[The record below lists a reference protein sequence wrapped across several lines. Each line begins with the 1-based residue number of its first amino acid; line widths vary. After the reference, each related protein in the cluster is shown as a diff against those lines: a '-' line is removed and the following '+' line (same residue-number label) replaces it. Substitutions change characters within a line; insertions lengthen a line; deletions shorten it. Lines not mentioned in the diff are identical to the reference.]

1 MSLLEKVRNFFY
13 DDEYE
18 EEIEPEKPKHK
29 EKKEKFRIKEI
40 KEEPKE
46 KQEISERELFK
57 AERTF
62 NFPMDIEDEEEYEI
76 PTRKNVI
83 EEEKEEVKVVKPK
96 VVETKEVSYTGIRD
110 YAKYEEKKEERDAP
124 KKFKPTPVISPIY
137 GILDKNYKKED
148 LLMDANQEHETPK
161 KVDYDTV
168 RRKAYGNVYAPKEES
183 KGIFYNL
190 EEEKEEVEDTT
201 FDDDDNDDVKIIYND
216 VTYDEDE
223 KDDENVTIGEKIE
236 AYEKEEAEDEE
247 DNNDIDI
254 NSVYEDDDQILS
266 ETKEQDL
273 FNLIDN
279 MYNSEDEEEEEEE

>member
-18 EEIEPEKPKHK
+18 EDIEPEKPQHK
-29 EKKEKFRIKEI
+29 EKKEKIKIKEH

-46 KQEISERELFK
+46 RQEISERELFK

-62 NFPMDIEDEEEYEI
+62 NFPMDIEDEEEEI
-76 PTRKNVI
+76 PTRKNI
-83 EEEKEEVKVVKPK
+83 IEEEEKEEIVKVHKPRIEEIK
-96 VVETKEVSYTGIRD
+96 KEEVSYNGIRD
-110 YAKYEEKKEERDAP
+110 YARYEEKKEERNEP
-124 KKFKPTPVISPIY
+124 KRFKPTPVISPIY

-148 LLMDANQEHETPK
+148 VLMDVNQEHESPK

-168 RRKAYGNVYAPKEES
+168 RKRAYADVYTKPEET

-190 EEEKEEVEDTT
+190 EEEKEEPEDTD
-201 FDDDDNDDVKIIYND
+201 FDEADEDVKIIYND
-216 VTYDEDE
+216 VNYDEEE
-223 KDDENVTIGEKIE
+223 KNDDDMTIGEKID
-236 AYEKEEAEDEE
+236 AYEKEKEE
-247 DNNDIDI
+247 DIDI
-254 NSVYEDDDQILS
+254 NSEYEDDDQILS

-279 MYNSEDEEEEEEE
+279 MYNSEEEEEEED

>member
-18 EEIEPEKPKHK
+18 EDIEPEKPQHK
-29 EKKEKFRIKEI
+29 EKKEKIKIKEH

-46 KQEISERELFK
+46 RQEISERELFK

-62 NFPMDIEDEEEYEI
+62 NFPMDIEDEEEEI
-76 PTRKNVI
+76 PTRKNI
-83 EEEKEEVKVVKPK
+83 IEEEEKEEIVKVHKPRIEEIK
-96 VVETKEVSYTGIRD
+96 KEEVSYNGIRD
-110 YAKYEEKKEERDAP
+110 YARYEEKKEERNEP
-124 KKFKPTPVISPIY
+124 KRFKPTPVISPIY

-148 LLMDANQEHETPK
+148 VLMDVNQEHESPK

-168 RRKAYGNVYAPKEES
+168 RKRAYADVYTKPEET

-190 EEEKEEVEDTT
+190 EEEKEEPEDTD
-201 FDDDDNDDVKIIYND
+201 FDEADEDVKIIYND
-216 VTYDEDE
+216 VNYDEEE
-223 KDDENVTIGEKIE
+223 KNDDDMTIGEKID
-236 AYEKEEAEDEE
+236 AYEKEKEE
-247 DNNDIDI
+247 DIDI
-254 NSVYEDDDQILS
+254 NSEYEDDDQILS

-279 MYNSEDEEEEEEE
+279 MYNSEEEEEEEED

>member
-18 EEIEPEKPKHK
+18 EDIEPEKPQHK
-29 EKKEKFRIKEI
+29 EKKEKIKIKEH

-46 KQEISERELFK
+46 RQEISERELFK

-62 NFPMDIEDEEEYEI
+62 NFPMDIEDEEEEI
-76 PTRKNVI
+76 PTRKNI
-83 EEEKEEVKVVKPK
+83 IEEEEKEEIVKVHKPRIEEIK
-96 VVETKEVSYTGIRD
+96 KEEVSYNGIRD
-110 YAKYEEKKEERDAP
+110 YARYEEKKEERNEP
-124 KKFKPTPVISPIY
+124 KRFKPTPVISPIY

-148 LLMDANQEHETPK
+148 VLMDVNQEHESPK

-168 RRKAYGNVYAPKEES
+168 RKRAYADVYTKPEET

-190 EEEKEEVEDTT
+190 EEEKEEPEDTD
-201 FDDDDNDDVKIIYND
+201 FDEADEDVKIIYND
-216 VTYDEDE
+216 VNYEEEE
-223 KDDENVTIGEKIE
+223 KNDDDMTIGEKID
-236 AYEKEEAEDEE
+236 AYEKEKEE
-247 DNNDIDI
+247 DIDI
-254 NSVYEDDDQILS
+254 NSEYEDDDQILS

-279 MYNSEDEEEEEEE
+279 MYNSEEEEEEEED

>member
-18 EEIEPEKPKHK
+18 EEIEPEKPHHK

-137 GILDKNYKKED
+137 GI
-148 LLMDANQEHETPK
+148 
-161 KVDYDTV
+161 
-168 RRKAYGNVYAPKEES
+168 S
-183 KGIFYNL
+183 
-190 EEEKEEVEDTT
+190 
-201 FDDDDNDDVKIIYND
+201 
-216 VTYDEDE
+216 
-223 KDDENVTIGEKIE
+223 
-236 AYEKEEAEDEE
+236 
-247 DNNDIDI
+247 I
-254 NSVYEDDDQILS
+254 NGC
-266 ETKEQDL
+266 
-273 FNLIDN
+273 
-279 MYNSEDEEEEEEE
+279 

>member
-18 EEIEPEKPKHK
+18 EDIEPEKPQHK
-29 EKKEKFRIKEI
+29 EKKEKIKIKEH

-46 KQEISERELFK
+46 RQEISERELFK

-62 NFPMDIEDEEEYEI
+62 NFPMDIEDEEEEI
-76 PTRKNVI
+76 PTRKNI
-83 EEEKEEVKVVKPK
+83 IEEEEKEEVVKVHKPRIEEIK
-96 VVETKEVSYTGIRD
+96 KEEVSYNGIRD
-110 YAKYEEKKEERDAP
+110 YARYEEKKEERNEP
-124 KKFKPTPVISPIY
+124 KRFKPTPVISPIY

-148 LLMDANQEHETPK
+148 VLMDVNQEHESPK

-168 RRKAYGNVYAPKEES
+168 RKRAYADVYTKPEET

-190 EEEKEEVEDTT
+190 EEEKEEPEDTD
-201 FDDDDNDDVKIIYND
+201 FDEADEDVKIIYND
-216 VTYDEDE
+216 VNYDEEE
-223 KDDENVTIGEKIE
+223 KNDDDMTIGEKID
-236 AYEKEEAEDEE
+236 AYEKEKEE
-247 DNNDIDI
+247 DIDI
-254 NSVYEDDDQILS
+254 NSEYEDDDQILS

-279 MYNSEDEEEEEEE
+279 MYNSEEEEEEEED

>member
-18 EEIEPEKPKHK
+18 EDIEPEKPQHK
-29 EKKEKFRIKEI
+29 EKKEKIKIKEH

-46 KQEISERELFK
+46 RQEISERELFK

-62 NFPMDIEDEEEYEI
+62 NFPMDIEDEEEEI
-76 PTRKNVI
+76 PTRKNI
-83 EEEKEEVKVVKPK
+83 IEEEEKEEVVKVHKPRIEEIK
-96 VVETKEVSYTGIRD
+96 KEEVSYNGIRD
-110 YAKYEEKKEERDAP
+110 YARYEEKKEERNEP
-124 KKFKPTPVISPIY
+124 KRFKPTPVISPIY

-148 LLMDANQEHETPK
+148 VLMDVNQEHESPK

-168 RRKAYGNVYAPKEES
+168 RKRAYADVYTKPEET

-190 EEEKEEVEDTT
+190 EEEKEEPEDTD
-201 FDDDDNDDVKIIYND
+201 FDEADEDVKIIYND
-216 VTYDEDE
+216 VNYDEEE
-223 KDDENVTIGEKIE
+223 KNDDDMTIGEKID
-236 AYEKEEAEDEE
+236 AYEKEKEE
-247 DNNDIDI
+247 DIDI
-254 NSVYEDDDQILS
+254 NSEYEDDDQILS

-279 MYNSEDEEEEEEE
+279 MYNSEEEEEEED